1 MLQVRLHHAIY
12 IHPLQ
17 LESRTSTAQWVL
29 PSYKS
34 TIPTCQ
40 VIPGNLEIH
49 LSWQSVQQPQRRD
62 PGSNYWHT
70 VKAEVEE
77 FWHTVKANYWHS
89 QSLQT
94 PKSEE
99 FWPSVHLRSRACWR
113 QNPQGM
119 VLEEDIQ
126 RSPRS
131 PLQVAIS
138 PSTDQFRMVP
148 EMGTLKAE
156 CHHQNQ

>member
-77 FWHTVKANYWHS
+77 FWHTVKANYWHTVKACKLQKVRS
-89 QSLQT
+89 FGHQFIFEVEPAGDKIPRGWSLKRIYSAPRDPRCKWLSVQVLIS
-94 PKSEE
+94 SEW
-99 FWPSVHLRSRACWR
+99 F
-113 QNPQGM
+113 
-119 VLEEDIQ
+119 Q
-126 RSPRS
+126 RW
-131 PLQVAIS
+131 
-138 PSTDQFRMVP
+138 VP
-148 EMGTLKAE
+148 
-156 CHHQNQ
+156 